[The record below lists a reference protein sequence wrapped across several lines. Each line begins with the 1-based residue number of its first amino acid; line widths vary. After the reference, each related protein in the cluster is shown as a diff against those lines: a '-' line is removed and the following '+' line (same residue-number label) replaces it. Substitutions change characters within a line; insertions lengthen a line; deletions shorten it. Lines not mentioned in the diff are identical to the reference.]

1 MLETSNPLLLKFSN
15 MEDKDKYRLRLIYN
29 AMSAVICGQEIPNE
43 ITKKLTDKDLEIKKW
58 GIKNEWRN
66 KNNNR
71 K

>member
-1 MLETSNPLLLKFSN
+1 
-15 MEDKDKYRLRLIYN
+15 
-29 AMSAVICGQEIPNE
+29 MSAVICGQEIPNE